1 MHIIRR
7 FKRAAPVPVPTPFL
21 RLKQSAST
29 TLPEFNFER
38 RARAVPCG
46 WSEML
51 TDAGGGWFLAT
62 NDVKNPHPNDDDSL
76 LAQHVSI
83 CEMTRK

>member
-1 MHIIRR
+1 
-7 FKRAAPVPVPTPFL
+7 
-21 RLKQSAST
+21 
-29 TLPEFNFER
+29 
-38 RARAVPCG
+38 
-46 WSEML
+46 ML

-76 LAQHVSI
+76 FAQHVSI